1 VLSVV
6 FREQRTEFIITFFLV
21 WFDLGKAIFAFWGG
35 MVKFLF
41 VFVTAVLALL
51 KLIVL
56 GIWVLIQDLFFIPV
70 QLLKNLGVGIF
81 DAGIPWVA
89 LVLTLVWC
97 LIEAT
102 VFTFVTT
109 PLVMDTLSNLT
120 GESISETLLK
130 IPLFLFL
137 LFLIL
142 GSYAV
147 LSTWTDALSSKKI
160 GTSLSRI
167 RGFTGSLV

>member
-1 VLSVV
+1 
-6 FREQRTEFIITFFLV
+6 
-21 WFDLGKAIFAFWGG
+21 

-56 GIWVLIQDLFFIPV
+56 GILVLIQDLFFIPI

-81 DAGIPWVA
+81 YAGIPWVA

-130 IPLFLFL
+130 IPLFSFP
-137 LFLIL
+137 
-142 GSYAV
+142 
-147 LSTWTDALSSKKI
+147 ALSDPGKLRCSFHLDRRAQLKKDWHHH
-160 GTSLSRI
+160 
-167 RGFTGSLV
+167 